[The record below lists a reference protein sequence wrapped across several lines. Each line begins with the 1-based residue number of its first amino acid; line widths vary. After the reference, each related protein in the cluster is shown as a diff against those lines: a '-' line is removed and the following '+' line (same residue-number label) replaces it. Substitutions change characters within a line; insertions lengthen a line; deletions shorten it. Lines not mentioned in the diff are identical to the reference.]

1 MIRTR
6 TKVVL
11 DAVLGR
17 TLVFFLNVVARLLG
31 RILSIDHS
39 LARRPKTIVVCKYLG
54 MGSIIQA
61 TPLLQTLRKNFPE
74 ARLVFVTSV
83 SNRRLMKQ
91 VEAVQEVLTVNDAGL
106 IALLGSTW
114 KVLHRLWQLRPDLYI
129 DLETYSYYSTAIATM
144 SCARNRVGF
153 YRVERNIRMGVYTHM
168 MFFNARAPI
177 AQSYLQMARLV
188 GCREIIGQ
196 LYPFRIDDADLNS
209 MRRKL
214 ERQLGESFEP
224 FVVINPNASD
234 LRIERRWPADRFIE
248 LIRSLSDRFPSHR
261 FLLIGSA
268 SEAAYVGEIYR
279 RLELPHEEQVINT
292 AGRLS
297 LGELFALISRSE
309 LVVTNDTGPM
319 HIAFSLGRP
328 TVSLF
333 GPASPSQYGDNP
345 NAFGVYKNLYCSP
358 CVHDFLVPPCG
369 GDNQCMK
376 QITMEEVDALCTRLL
391 RGDSSS
397 FAPERLRF
405 TRTQAE
411 GALGVVNR
419 L

>member
-11 DAVLGR
+11 DAVAGR
-17 TLVFFLNVVARLLG
+17 TLVFFLNLAARLLG
-31 RILSIDHS
+31 RTLSIDHS
-39 LARRPKTIVVCKYLG
+39 LSRPPRTIVVCKYLG

-61 TPLLQTLRKNFPE
+61 TPLLQTLRKNFPD
-74 ARLVFVTSV
+74 AKLVFVTAQA
-83 SNRRLMKQ
+83 NRGLMKQ
-91 VEAVQEVLTVNDAGL
+91 VDAVHEVLTVNDSGL
-106 IALLGSTW
+106 SALALSSW
-114 KVLHRLWQLRPDLYI
+114 SMLRRLWKLRPDLFI

-153 YRVERNIRMGVYTHM
+153 YRLERNIRMGVYTHM

-188 GCREIIGQ
+188 GCRDIIAQ
-196 LYPFRIDDADLNS
+196 LYPFRVDDADLAS

-214 ERQLGESFEP
+214 ERQVGESFEP

-234 LRIERRWPADRFIE
+234 LRIERRWPADRFIA
-248 LIRSLSDRFPSHR
+248 LIRSLSERFPTHR
-261 FLLIGSA
+261 FLLIGSV
-268 SEAAYVGEIYR
+268 SEAAYVGKIYR
-279 RLELPHEEQVINT
+279 RLELPHEDQVINT

-345 NAFGVYKNLYCSP
+345 NAFGLYKNLYCSP

-376 QITMEEVDALCTRLL
+376 QITLEEVDALCTRLL
-391 RGDSSS
+391 RGDRSPAASDH
-397 FAPERLRF
+397 LRF
-405 TRTQAE
+405 TRTEAD

>member
-11 DAVLGR
+11 DAVAGR
-17 TLVFFLNVVARLLG
+17 TLVFFLNLAARVLG
-31 RILSIDHS
+31 RILSIDHA
-39 LARRPKTIVVCKYLG
+39 LTRPPKTIVVCKYLG

-61 TPLLQTLRKNFPE
+61 TPLLQTLRKNFPD
-74 ARLVFVTSV
+74 ARLVFVTSQA
-83 SNRRLMKQ
+83 NRGLMKQ
-91 VEAVQEVLTVNDAGL
+91 VAAVHEVLTVNDSGL
-106 IALLGSTW
+106 LPLASSSWKLLR
-114 KVLHRLWQLRPDLYI
+114 RLWKLRPDLYI

-144 SCARNRVGF
+144 SCARNRIGF

-188 GCREIIGQ
+188 GCREIVAQ
-196 LYPFRIDDADLNS
+196 LYPFRVDEADLAS

-214 ERQLGESFEP
+214 ERQVGESFEP

-234 LRIERRWPADRFIE
+234 LRIERRWPSERFIA
-248 LIRSLSDRFPSHR
+248 LIRSLSQRFPSHR
-261 FLLIGSA
+261 FFLIGSV

-279 RLELPHEEQVINT
+279 RLELPNEDQVINT

-345 NAFGVYKNLYCSP
+345 HAFGIYKNLYCSP

-376 QITMEEVDALCTRLL
+376 QITLEEVEGLCTRLL
-391 RGDSSS
+391 RGDRST
-397 FAPERLRF
+397 APAENLRF
-405 TRTQAE
+405 NRAGAD

>member
-11 DAVLGR
+11 DAVAGR
-17 TLVFFLNVVARLLG
+17 TLVFFLNLAARLLG
-31 RILSIDHS
+31 RTLSIDHS
-39 LARRPKTIVVCKYLG
+39 LSRPPRTIVVCKYLG

-61 TPLLQTLRKNFPE
+61 TPLLQTLRKNFPD
-74 ARLVFVTSV
+74 AKLVFVTAQA
-83 SNRRLMKQ
+83 NRGLMKQ
-91 VEAVQEVLTVNDAGL
+91 VDAVHEVLTVNDSGL
-106 IALLGSTW
+106 SALALSSW
-114 KVLHRLWQLRPDLYI
+114 SMLRRLWKLRPDLFI

-153 YRVERNIRMGVYTHM
+153 YRLERNIRMGVYTHM

-188 GCREIIGQ
+188 GCRDIIAQ
-196 LYPFRIDDADLNS
+196 LYPFRVDDADLAS

-214 ERQLGESFEP
+214 ERQVGESFEP

-234 LRIERRWPADRFIE
+234 LRIERRWPADRFIA
-248 LIRSLSDRFPSHR
+248 LIRSLSERFPTHR
-261 FLLIGSA
+261 FLLIGSV

-279 RLELPHEEQVINT
+279 RLELPHEDQVINT

-345 NAFGVYKNLYCSP
+345 NAFGLYKNLYCSP

-376 QITMEEVDALCTRLL
+376 QITLEEVDALCTRLL
-391 RGDSSS
+391 RGDRSPAASDH
-397 FAPERLRF
+397 LRF
-405 TRTQAE
+405 TRTEAD